1 MIYFSVA
8 GTDILVR
15 VTVKE
20 NFSAKA
26 LPMYMSI
33 MKTAAGLGA
42 SLQTIIYG
50 FLLKAFNW
58 QVCLIVAGI
67 VNNVIL
73 VSHWLF
79 VADVPKREPMRSA
92 GGTIQK
98 EKPFT
103 DELMRPVTMCGN
115 IAMLFYFVSF
125 KVMYDWTIK
134 YALSAGLEWEDG
146 KNLIFSL
153 TILSVSARVGS
164 GFIAV

>member
-1 MIYFSVA
+1 MISALANTIGLILSSFTDNVWVYIGTYHMIYFSVA
-8 GTDILVR
+8 STDILVR

-20 NFSAKA
+20 NFSAKT

-58 QVCLIVAGI
+58 QVCLIVAGC

-73 VSHWLF
+73 VAHWLF
-79 VADVPKREPMRSA
+79 VADIPKKPKKA
-92 GGTIQK
+92 GTDGK
-98 EKPFT
+98 VVEKSFT
-103 DELMRPVTMCGN
+103 AELMRPVTMSGN

-134 YALSAGLEWEDG
+134 
-146 KNLIFSL
+146 
-153 TILSVSARVGS
+153 
-164 GFIAV
+164 